1 MVTSE
6 DVYAGTNKTS
16 VWYFRAFQDIMRRK
30 FKAGVT
36 EAPSTLGKIFPDP
49 SLKKMAEYVV
59 YNWSIF

>member
-36 EAPSTLGKIFPDP
+36 DALSTLGKIFPDL
-49 SLKKMAEYVV
+49 SLIKMAE
-59 YNWSIF
+59 